1 MSHFLKNLNQKYYI
15 ALGICIALIFFIID
29 VISNISFIFSLYRII
44 RFVGPIVALFFL
56 IIALVKIV
64 SKTFTVYVYATIIMF
79 LIGAIIATSI
89 SLIFTYDFLKIIEI
103 VVCVIVLGYTLIV
116 KKGEEA
122 RLQEEISPQQKIAQ
136 REYNIEMIKFAVG
149 GGLIVIGIIV
159 VIFGLYG
166 LVALGVS
173 DINNLGG
180 KILFGILVGIP
191 FIVFIVPG
199 YYIVRSAYRKRYIS
213 KH

>member
-1 MSHFLKNLNQKYYI
+1 MSHFLKNLNKKYHI

-103 VVCVIVLGYTLIV
+103 VVGGIVLGYTLIV

>member
-1 MSHFLKNLNQKYYI
+1 MPRKPFSETNYQHPV
-15 ALGICIALIFFIID
+15 IIKCWD
-29 VISNISFIFSLYRII
+29 SIKDEDKKTTSSKLEQ
-44 RFVGPIVALFFL
+44 LT
-56 IIALVKIV
+56 
-64 SKTFTVYVYATIIMF
+64 KTFI
-79 LIGAIIATSI
+79 
-89 SLIFTYDFLKIIEI
+89 KE
-103 VVCVIVLGYTLIV
+103 
-116 KKGEEA
+116 KGEEA

-149 GGLIVIGIIV
+149 GGLIVIGIIG

-180 KILFGILVGIP
+180 KILLGILVGIP